1 MHDFLVSA
9 VAFIILIGVMVVVHE
24 FGHFLVAKLCGVRVE
39 RFSIGFP
46 PRLFGFKI
54 GETDYCVSA
63 TPLGGYVK
71 MTGENMPGENMSV
84 EGADKKKADGEDS
97 ETAGTEKFT
106 WRAQFPGA
114 DREKIEA
121 EKSDPGAL
129 TSHPRWQRILIAVA
143 GPAANMA
150 LALVLM
156 IWYFGLINEVPSVRV
171 NTTTVDWIMP
181 GSAAANAG
189 LQTGDVVTSYGGIH
203 HPTWDQVRVQSDISA
218 NQQVP
223 LTVDRNGKT
232 LNLSVHVPASAKSQ
246 DFDLPDM
253 GILPQTNPGHVTVA
267 AVIPNL
273 PAAAAGLKPG
283 DQIGSVDGFDLHS
296 FETLVAFI
304 QYNQARPVSL
314 VILRDG
320 KALPPVVVHP
330 TKYQNTWAIGFDR
343 TLPVMREAPLPFGQ
357 ALSKAADFC
366 GTSSFFI
373 VEVLQRI
380 FVHKVSVS
388 QLSGPIGIAQMAGQ
402 AAQMKGWMPKFAL
415 ASEISLNLG
424 ILNLLPFPILDGGMI
439 LFLLIESVLRHEIN
453 LNVKEKIYQA
463 AFVMLVAF
471 FVFIIFNDVSKLGIF
486 PHAGQ

>member
-9 VAFIILIGVMVVVHE
+9 VAFIVLIGVMVVVHE
-24 FGHFLVAKLCGVRVE
+24 FGHFVVAKLCGVRVE

-46 PRLFGFKI
+46 PRLFGIKI

-84 EGADKKKADGEDS
+84 G
-97 ETAGTEKFT
+97 
-106 WRAQFPGA
+106 GA
-114 DREKIEA
+114 DRDKIEA
-121 EKSDPGAL
+121 QQADPGAL

-150 LALVLM
+150 LAFVLM
-156 IWYFGLINEVPSVRV
+156 FWYFGLINEVPSVRV
-171 NTTTVDWIMP
+171 STTTVDWVMP
-181 GSAAANAG
+181 GSAAAKAG
-189 LQTGDVVTSYGGIH
+189 LQPGDVVTRFGGLN

-223 LTVDRNGKT
+223 FTVNRDGKI
-232 LNLSVHVPASAKSQ
+232 LDLSVQVPASAKSP

-253 GILPQTNPGHVTVA
+253 GILPKTEPGPIQVTEVE
-267 AVIPNL
+267 PNT
-273 PAAAAGLKPG
+273 PAAASGLKAG
-283 DQIGSVDGFDLHS
+283 DAIQSVDGVQLHS
-296 FETLVAFI
+296 VESFIAFL
-304 QYNQARPVSL
+304 QADHGKPVSL
-314 VILRDG
+314 AILRNG
-320 KALPPVVVHP
+320 KTLPPITAHP
-330 TKYQNTWAIGFDR
+330 AKMQGRWMLGFAGV
-343 TLPVMREAPLPFGQ
+343 LPAMRHNPLPFGQ
-357 ALSKAADFC
+357 AVSKAADFC
-366 GTSSFFI
+366 GSSSFFI
-373 VEVLQRI
+373 VEVLERI

-402 AAQMKGWMPKFAL
+402 AAQMKGWMPKFEL

-439 LFLLIESVLRHEIN
+439 LFLVIESALRHEIN

-486 PHAGQ
+486 PHVRP

>member
-71 MTGENMPGENMSV
+71 MTGENMPGENMSM
-84 EGADKKKADGEDS
+84 E
-97 ETAGTEKFT
+97 
-106 WRAQFPGA
+106 GA
-114 DREKIEA
+114 DREKIQA
-121 EKSDPGAL
+121 QQADRGAL

-143 GPAANMA
+143 GPAANMV

-156 IWYFGLINEVPSVRV
+156 IWYFGWINEVPSVRV

-181 GSAAANAG
+181 GSGAAQAG
-189 LQTGDVVTSYGGIH
+189 LQSGDVVTSYGGLN

-223 LTVDRNGKT
+223 LTVSRGGKMVD
-232 LNLSVHVPASAKSQ
+232 LSVHVPSSAKSQ

-253 GILPQTNPGHVTVA
+253 GILPKTEPGPIQVTEVE
-267 AVIPNL
+267 PNT
-273 PAAAAGLKPG
+273 PAAASGLKAG
-283 DQIGSVDGFDLHS
+283 DAIESVNGVPLHS
-296 FETLVAFI
+296 VESFVAFLQADEGKPVTLV
-304 QYNQARPVSL
+304 L
-314 VILRDG
+314 LRGG
-320 KALPPVVVHP
+320 KTLPPIIAHP
-330 TKYQNTWAIGFDR
+330 TKMQDRWMLGFAGV
-343 TLPVMREAPLPFGQ
+343 LPAMRANPLPFRQ
-357 ALSKAADFC
+357 AVSKATEFC
-366 GTSSFFI
+366 GSSSFFI
-373 VEVLQRI
+373 VEVLERI

-388 QLSGPIGIAQMAGQ
+388 QLSGPIGIAQMAGE
-402 AAQMKGWMPKFAL
+402 AAQMKGWLPKFEL
-415 ASEISLNLG
+415 SSEISLNLG

-439 LFLLIESVLRHEIN
+439 LFLIIESVLRHEIN

-471 FVFIIFNDVSKLGIF
+471 FVFIIFNDVSKLGILQ
-486 PHAGQ
+486 HARP

>member
-9 VAFIILIGVMVVVHE
+9 VAFIVLIGVMVVVHE
-24 FGHFLVAKLCGVRVE
+24 FGHFVVAKLCGVRVE

-46 PRLFGFKI
+46 PRLFGIKI
-54 GETDYCVSA
+54 GDTDYCVSA

-84 EGADKKKADGEDS
+84 EGAD
-97 ETAGTEKFT
+97 
-106 WRAQFPGA
+106 
-114 DREKIEA
+114 REKIQA
-121 EKSDPGAL
+121 QQADPGAL

-143 GPAANMA
+143 GPSANMV

-156 IWYFGLINEVPSVRV
+156 VWYFGWINEVPSVRV
-171 NTTTVDWIMP
+171 HTTTVDWIVP

-189 LQTGDVVTSYGGIH
+189 LQPGDLVTNYGGINN
-203 HPTWDQVRVQSDISA
+203 PTWDKIRVQSSISA

-223 LTVDRNGKT
+223 FAVDRGGNT
-232 LNLSVHVPASAKSQ
+232 LSLSVHVPASAKSQ

-253 GILPQTNPGHVTVA
+253 GILPKTEPGPIQVTEVE
-267 AVIPNL
+267 PGT
-273 PAAAAGLKPG
+273 PAAASGMKAG
-283 DQIGSVDGFDLHS
+283 DAIQSVDGVQLHS
-296 FETLVAFI
+296 VESFVA
-304 QYNQARPVSL
+304 YLQADKGKPISL
-314 VILRDG
+314 VLLRNG
-320 KALPPVVVHP
+320 KAMPPITASPTRMQDRWMLGFAGVLP
-330 TKYQNTWAIGFDR
+330 AMR
-343 TLPVMREAPLPFGQ
+343 TNPLPFGQ
-357 ALSKAADFC
+357 AFSKSLDFC
-366 GTSSFFI
+366 GSSSFFI
-373 VEVLQRI
+373 VEVLERI

-402 AAQMKGWMPKFAL
+402 AAQMKGWLPKFEL

-471 FVFIIFNDVSKLGIF
+471 FVFIIFNDVSKLPVFMQHGK
-486 PHAGQ
+486 P

>member
-9 VAFIILIGVMVVVHE
+9 VAFIVLIGVMVLVHE
-24 FGHFLVAKLCGVRVE
+24 FGHFLIAKLCGVRVE

-54 GETDYCVSA
+54 GDTDYCISA

-71 MTGENMPGENMSV
+71 MTGENMPGENMSM
-84 EGADKKKADGEDS
+84 E
-97 ETAGTEKFT
+97 
-106 WRAQFPGA
+106 GA

-121 EKSDPGAL
+121 QQADPGAL
-129 TSHPRWQRILIAVA
+129 TSHPRWQRILIAAA
-143 GPAANMA
+143 GPAANMV

-156 IWYFGLINEVPSVRV
+156 VWYFGWINDVPAVRV
-171 NTTTVDWIMP
+171 RTTTVDWIVP

-189 LQTGDVVTSYGGIH
+189 LKTGDVVTKYGVFDN
-203 HPTWDQVRVQSDISA
+203 PTWDKVRVQSIISA

-223 LTVDRNGKT
+223 LTVDRGGKT
-232 LNLSVHVPASAKSQ
+232 VDLSVHVPPSAKSQ
-246 DFDLPDM
+246 DFDLSDM
-253 GILPQTNPGHVTVA
+253 GILPQTEPGPIQVTEVE
-267 AVIPNL
+267 PNT
-273 PAAAAGLKPG
+273 PAAGSGMKAG
-283 DQIGSVDGFDLHS
+283 DAIESVDGVHLHS
-296 FETLVAFI
+296 VESFVAFL
-304 QYNQARPVSL
+304 QAGEGKPVSL
-314 VILRDG
+314 ELLRNG
-320 KALPPVVVHP
+320 KTLPPITVSP
-330 TKYQNTWAIGFDR
+330 TRSQGRWMLGFAGV
-343 TLPVMREAPLPFGQ
+343 LPPMRSNPLPFGD
-357 ALSKAADFC
+357 AVSKSVDFC

-402 AAQMKGWMPKFAL
+402 AAEMKGWLPKFEL

-439 LFLLIESVLRHEIN
+439 LFLVIESVLRHEIN

-471 FVFIIFNDVSKLGIF
+471 FVFIIFNDVSKLPVFMQHGK
-486 PHAGQ
+486 P